1 MIWRGTKPRRTK
13 QDEEGTVPFRVGL
26 TRDFLKQDG
35 TIGWG
40 DIRLDLLDAA
50 PDLEWEFLAE
60 ASRELTP
67 AQIAGYDALIVLGPR
82 VTAASLVEAD
92 RLALI
97 ARFGVGYDN
106 VDVEACTAQ
115 GVLLS
120 ITPDSVRRPVATIVL
135 TYLLALSHRLLQKD
149 RLTREGRWGEKLDY
163 MGTGLTGK
171 TVGIIGLGN
180 IGREVVKLAAPLDV
194 TFIAADPHV
203 DPTVAAGLGVELVEL
218 ETLLTTADFVI
229 VLCALTPET
238 HHLLNAE
245 RLSLMKPTAYLINVA
260 RGPIVDE
267 AALTAALQQG
277 RIAGA
282 GLDVF
287 EQEPVDPANPILTLD
302 NVIVS
307 PHALCWTDELARRS
321 GASVCEAVLAVAKGQ
336 PPQFV
341 VNRETITS
349 PKVQEKLARYQR
361 RG

>member
-1 MIWRGTKPRRTK
+1 M
-13 QDEEGTVPFRVGL
+13 PFRVGL
-26 TRDFLKQDG
+26 THDFLKPDG

-50 PDLEWEFLAE
+50 PNLEWEFLAE
-60 ASRELTP
+60 ATPELTP
-67 AQIAGYDALIVLGPR
+67 AQVDGYDALIVLGGR
-82 VTAASLVEAD
+82 VTAATLAGAD

-106 VDVEACTAQ
+106 VDVATCTEH

-120 ITPDSVRRPVATIVL
+120 ITPDGVRRPVATIVL

-149 RLTREGRWGEKLDY
+149 RLTRAGGWADKLEY
-163 MGTGLTGK
+163 MGTGLTSR

-180 IGREVVKLAAPLDV
+180 IGREVVKLATPLDL
-194 TFIAADPHV
+194 TFIAHDPHL
-203 DPTVAAGLGVELVEL
+203 DPALAAELGVELVEL
-218 ETLLTTADFVI
+218 ETLLATADFVV

-245 RLSLMKPTAYLINVA
+245 RLALMKPTAYLINVA
-260 RGPIVDE
+260 RGPIVDQ
-267 AALTAALQQG
+267 AALTDALRQHK
-277 RIAGA
+277 IAGA

-287 EQEPVDPANPILTLD
+287 EQEPVDPNDPILTLD

-321 GASVCEAVLAVAKGQ
+321 GASVCEAVLAVSKGQ
-336 PPQFV
+336 PPTYV
-341 VNRETITS
+341 VNREAITT
-349 PKVQEKLARYQR
+349 PRVQAKLAKLRHSWEQA
-361 RG
+361 